1 MRRGNMAK
9 GRIAKAK
16 ERKKGIIQEGNGKES
31 WELRE
36 NFREENKEGEERRKE
51 KAWGHRERRGS

>member
-31 WELRE
+31 
-36 NFREENKEGEERRKE
+36 
-51 KAWGHRERRGS
+51 